1 MKIVDVVLKDDSAGA
16 KLVFS
21 DGAERLATETEKQY
35 FERRKKLKA
44 ALVKK
49 KGDDGNVVFDEQN
62 NPVMEYKVFR
72 WADYHRHSWYSL
84 LDGCVSIKDMVDRTE
99 FAGGITDH
107 GVMCGVPQFYAKMMA
122 ADKLPLIGE
131 EFYCE
136 TQDGE
141 KNRNHLILLAKNE
154 TGYKNLVKLSTE
166 SYGNFYRK
174 PHVSYKMLEEHRDG
188 LICTSACIGGEI
200 PSDLRDDKAENA
212 EKAARWFQKTFGED
226 FYIEIQRH
234 GFDEEEKTNLALV
247 SLARKL
253 GIKLVAATDT
263 HYLGKTDFEAHEVLL
278 CISTGKTLADK
289 NRLSFQGTGY
299 HLYTADEMEELF
311 SDIPEA
317 LDNTLEIAEK
327 CKDIHIET
335 GKYYLPE
342 YKVPEGYANEFDYL
356 YELAKNGFVKRYAPF
371 FTVTDS
377 DTEEQKQE
385 KLKKKREYWD
395 RFNYEMNTIKKMGF
409 AGYFLIVWDF
419 LNYAHENQIPTG
431 PGRGCVNA
439 GTLLYTEN
447 GLKPIED
454 VVVGENVYTHDGT
467 LKPVLATFKYPLEE
481 GEMLNHIRCY
491 YGDAYG
497 NAYTDDHKIL
507 AVKATR
513 ETDVKRLA
521 NGAKFAP
528 MKSENPEWIAAKDL
542 EPGDFVAFPKLDI
555 PRNASKGFSRPH
567 FATPNCMWSDYHEP
581 YLLNDGCAS
590 TEYNCSD
597 TQIVISDNY
606 IFKRIYKIERIAS
619 DFVYDISVADN
630 HSYVTSNFAA
640 HKSGAGSMVLY
651 CLQITDLDPMKYGLL
666 FERFLNPDRISMPD
680 IDSDLSESKREL
692 VIDYVTQ
699 KYGSDHVAHIVTQGT
714 LAAKSA
720 IRDVAKVYGLSP
732 SEAQRIT
739 KMIPDGPKVTI
750 RKALE
755 ESPEFQA
762 FAESS
767 PMNQKIVQ
775 VAKTLEGT
783 PRNLSTHACG
793 ICISREP
800 MDEYLPELVVMDK
813 QDGATVST
821 QYNMT
826 ECEDAGV
833 LKMDFLGLRTLDVID
848 STLKE
853 IRAGHPDFTMKSNEI
868 PVNDPMVYRFMAGG
882 NTDGVFQFESDG
894 MKRLLAD
901 MYQDI
906 QETDTEEKGEEYFER
921 LIAAV
926 ALYRPG
932 PMDEIPK
939 FIEAMRSGNI
949 QYDHPKLK
957 DILGNTYGV
966 LVYQEQIMFA
976 VRVLA
981 GFTAGQSDKI
991 RKAMGKKK
999 LDIMEEYGEY
1009 FLHGSGEHDRLH
1021 PESPYG
1027 IKGCVANGIP
1037 EATAQ
1042 LIWDKMVKFASYAFN
1057 KSHAACYALLAAR
1070 TAWLSYYYPVE
1081 CLSGILN
1088 SYLGNA
1094 EKLTQ
1099 YIKTC
1104 TERKIRLL
1112 QPDVNKSLVGFHIE
1126 KDGDA
1131 QSIRFGLTGIKN
1143 VGAVAARAI
1152 VDERTIGGDFTSL
1165 ENFIER
1171 MAKKGMDKTTL
1182 NALICTGALDCF
1194 PGTRS
1199 AKIVSFEN
1207 MVKILTQVKKSN
1219 EDQMSFFDDTN
1230 EDHYLILPDV
1240 EEMSVKDIA
1249 TLERDYL
1256 GLFVHHPVDAYK
1268 EKLDR
1273 WRARGML
1280 STIEG
1285 SAKTLKAGESKT
1297 VRLCGFVEN
1306 KELKTFRKKDG
1317 TSGYVLKFTIDD
1329 GSGSV
1334 RCIAFNQDATN
1345 LVGTV
1350 QNNQV
1355 VYANGKLESN
1365 EFGIS
1370 YKVTNVFVLG

>member
-35 FERRKKLKA
+35 FEHRKKLKA

-166 SYGNFYRK
+166 SYSNFYRK
-174 PHVSYKMLEEHRDG
+174 PHISYKTLEEHKDG

-234 GFDEEEKTNLALV
+234 GFDEEEKTNLALIA
-247 SLARKL
+247 LARKL

-263 HYLGKTDFEAHEVLL
+263 HYLEKTDFEAHEVLL

-342 YKVPEGYANEFDYL
+342 YKVPDGYANEFDYL
-356 YELAKNGFVKRYAPF
+356 YELAKNGFVKRYAPL
-371 FTVTDS
+371 FTVADS

-431 PGRGCVNA
+431 PGRG
-439 GTLLYTEN
+439 
-447 GLKPIED
+447 
-454 VVVGENVYTHDGT
+454 
-467 LKPVLATFKYPLEE
+467 
-481 GEMLNHIRCY
+481 
-491 YGDAYG
+491 
-497 NAYTDDHKIL
+497 
-507 AVKATR
+507 
-513 ETDVKRLA
+513 
-521 NGAKFAP
+521 
-528 MKSENPEWIAAKDL
+528 
-542 EPGDFVAFPKLDI
+542 
-555 PRNASKGFSRPH
+555 
-567 FATPNCMWSDYHEP
+567 
-581 YLLNDGCAS
+581 
-590 TEYNCSD
+590 
-597 TQIVISDNY
+597 
-606 IFKRIYKIERIAS
+606 
-619 DFVYDISVADN
+619 
-630 HSYVTSNFAA
+630 
-640 HKSGAGSMVLY
+640 SGAGSMVLY

-901 MYQDI
+901 VYQDI

-1230 EDHYLILPDV
+1230 EEHYLILPDV

-1268 EKLDR
+1268 DKLDR

-1285 SAKTLKAGESKT
+1285 SAKALKAGESKT